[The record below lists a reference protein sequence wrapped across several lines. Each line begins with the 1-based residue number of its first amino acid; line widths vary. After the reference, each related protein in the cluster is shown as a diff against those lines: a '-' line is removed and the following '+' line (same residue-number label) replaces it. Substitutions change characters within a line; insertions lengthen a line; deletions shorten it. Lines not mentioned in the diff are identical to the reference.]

1 MELDEILDA
10 SIQVGYELLRNGAE
24 IYRVEQS
31 IMYICGAYGVKE
43 IEAFAIPS
51 SIVVTVSDGH
61 QSLTKSKRVQMGKR
75 DLDKISRLTD
85 LSRCICR
92 EHLTYQESMQRL
104 LEIKNGPVYSTAIQY
119 FAYMVVGLSFTMFF
133 GGKWQDGLIGAGVGA
148 QIYFLLRLLDKIR
161 VNGFFVNIIC
171 GFVASVTAR
180 LLENTFSIFNSD
192 VITIGTIMLLVPGLA
207 IANSMRDFISSDTMA
222 GMSRLIEAL
231 FVATGIAIGVA
242 FAMMVV

>member
-1 MELDEILDA
+1 MELDEVLDA
-10 SIQVGYELLRNGAE
+10 SIQVGYELLQNGAE

-61 QSLTKSKRVQMGKR
+61 QSLTKSKRVHAGKR
-75 DLDKISRLTD
+75 DLDKIAKLTD
-85 LSRCICR
+85 LSRSICR
-92 EHLTYQESMQRL
+92 EQMTYRQVMDKLE
-104 LEIKNGPVYSTAIQY
+104 EIKNGPVYSTALHY
-119 FAYMVVGLSFTMFF
+119 FAYMVVGFSFTMFF
-133 GGKWQDGLIGAGVGA
+133 GGAWQDGLVGAGIGVE
-148 QIYFLLRLLDKIR
+148 IHFLSRLLGKIK

-171 GFVASVTAR
+171 GFTASVIAR
-180 LLENTFSIFNSD
+180 LLENTFGIFDSD

-222 GMSRLIEAL
+222 GLSRLIEAL

>member
-10 SIQVGYELLRNGAE
+10 SIQVGYQLLYNGAE

-31 IMYICGAYGVKE
+31 IMYICGAYGIKE

-61 QSLTKSKRVQMGKR
+61 QSLTKSKRVHVGKR
-75 DLDKISRLTD
+75 DLDKIAKLTD

-92 EHLTYQESMQRL
+92 EHLSYKEAMEKL
-104 LEIKNGPVYSTAIQY
+104 AEIKEGPVYSIGLHY
-119 FAYMVVGLSFTMFF
+119 CAYMVVGFSFTMFF
-133 GGKWQDGLIGAGVGA
+133 GGEWQDGLIGAAIGVE
-148 QIYFLLRLLDKIR
+148 IYFLFRVLEKIK

-171 GFVASVTAR
+171 GFTAAVIAR
-180 LLENTFSIFNSD
+180 FLENTFGIFHSD
-192 VITIGTIMLLVPGLA
+192 TIIIGTIMLLVPGLA
-207 IANSMRDFISSDTMA
+207 LANSMRDFITSDTMA
-222 GMSRLIEAL
+222 GLSRLIEAL

-242 FAMMVV
+242 FAMMMI

>member
-1 MELDEILDA
+1 
-10 SIQVGYELLRNGAE
+10 
-24 IYRVEQS
+24 
-31 IMYICGAYGVKE
+31 
-43 IEAFAIPS
+43 
-51 SIVVTVSDGH
+51 
-61 QSLTKSKRVQMGKR
+61 
-75 DLDKISRLTD
+75 
-85 LSRCICR
+85 
-92 EHLTYQESMQRL
+92 QRL
-104 LEIKNGPVYSTAIQY
+104 LEIKNGPVCSTAIQY